1 MMRSR
6 VVPVMALWLCAMAL
20 AALPVRA
27 ADDAPKAVE
36 IDAGDKAALEA
47 AIGKE
52 VVIRGTIKKAEW
64 SPTGKV
70 MNVEFDKSELIAA
83 VFEKSKDAVNGG
95 FGGDAAKKWTGA
107 KVTVKGKLEKYG
119 GRSKKFEGRPQ
130 IVISKADQVTV
141 EGAAQQ
147 K

>member
-1 MMRSR
+1 MRFR
-6 VVPVMALWLCAMAL
+6 VAFMALWLCAMAL
-20 AALPVRA
+20 AASPVRA
-27 ADDAPKAVE
+27 ADDPTKPAD

-47 AIGKE
+47 AIGKD

-95 FGGDAAKKWTGA
+95 FGGDAAKKWAGA
-107 KVTVKGKLEKYG
+107 KVTIKGKLEKYG

-130 IVISKADQVTV
+130 IVISKPDQVTV
-141 EGAAQQ
+141 EGAGEQ